1 LGLNFVHTLK
11 NEPNNICK
19 EKMTT
24 LQDVLLEQQ
33 DSEGRA
39 LGYLGD
45 HAQRYSPQ
53 DMMITHVQDRVLRGD
68 PRYLQALMQE
78 TSFGKFLQE
87 ITSINLQDPEKF
99 LSSVREIAEKNG
111 CVVKKEGDQIIVSD
125 PSGIFSEL
133 RLPLPPEI
141 KREPIGNDEKRNPIY
156 TSPNPA
162 IILGQWR
169 NAIAASYVDCYRR
182 NVNNPNLVLTLAS
195 RQMIEKALNNTNNP
209 LQGLI
214 VTDLRS
220 QGGGRAGY
228 GEGLRASGYL
238 GNQGWDRGYNLR
250 ERAYDHQREMTELR
264 FDHQREMLEL
274 RQNHQRE
281 LRQEEFERRRV
292 LNYDN
297 LDNYAERKRIDALYR
312 ATVGINDTYRRI
324 WERAS
329 LEAIRQFNNRRRS
342 WEQNAAASVSVLGVA
357 YLAGEVLGPVVTR
370 RAGQTPRV
378 LAREGFGD
386 PWIVRYERAK
396 AA

>member
-1 LGLNFVHTLK
+1 
-11 NEPNNICK
+11 
-19 EKMTT
+19 MTT

-33 DSEGRA
+33 DSQGRA

-45 HAQRYSPQ
+45 QTQRYSPQ

-68 PRYLQALMQE
+68 PRYIQALMQE
-78 TSFGKFLQE
+78 TSFGNFLKE
-87 ITSINLQDPEKF
+87 ITSINLQDPENF
-99 LSSVREIAEKNG
+99 SSSVREIATKNG
-111 CVVKKEGDQIIVSD
+111 CVVKDEGGQIIVSD

-141 KREPIGNDEKRNPIY
+141 QREPIGNDEKRNPIY
-156 TSPNPA
+156 ISPNPA
-162 IILGQWR
+162 ILLGQWR
-169 NAIAASYVDCYRR
+169 NAVAASYVDCYRR
-182 NVNNPNLVLTLAS
+182 NVNNPNLALTLAS
-195 RQMIEKALNNTNNP
+195 RQTIEKALSNTNNP

-220 QGGGRAGY
+220 QGGGRVGY

-238 GNQGWDRGYNLR
+238 GNQGWDGGYNPR

-264 FDHQREMLEL
+264 FEQQREMLEL
-274 RQNHQRE
+274 RQNHERK

-292 LNYDN
+292 LNHDN
-297 LDNYAERKRIDALYR
+297 LDIYAERKRIDALY
-312 ATVGINDTYRRI
+312 ATTMRINNTYVDIWRRG
-324 WERAS
+324 S
-329 LEAIRQFNNRRRS
+329 LEAIGQFNNRRRS
-342 WEQNAAASVSVLGVA
+342 WEQNAAASVGVLGA
-357 YLAGEVLGPVVTR
+357 TYLAVEFLGPVVTR

>member
-1 LGLNFVHTLK
+1 
-11 NEPNNICK
+11 
-19 EKMTT
+19 MTT

-33 DSEGRA
+33 DSQGRA

-45 HAQRYSPQ
+45 QTQRYSPQ

-68 PRYLQALMQE
+68 PRYIQALMQE
-78 TSFGKFLQE
+78 TSFGKFLKE
-87 ITSINLQDPEKF
+87 ITSINLQDPKNF
-99 LSSVREIAEKNG
+99 SSSVIEIARKNG
-111 CVVKKEGDQIIVSD
+111 CVVKNEGGQIIVSD

-133 RLPLPPEI
+133 RLPLPPETQ
-141 KREPIGNDEKRNPIY
+141 RELIGHDKERGNTPIY
-156 TSPNPA
+156 ISPNPA
-162 IILGQWR
+162 ILFGQWR
-169 NAIAASYVDCYRR
+169 NAVAASYVDCYRR

-214 VTDLRS
+214 VTDLRT
-220 QGGGRAGY
+220 QGGGRVGY

-238 GNQGWDRGYNLR
+238 GNQGWDGGYDSR
-250 ERAYDHQREMTELR
+250 QRAYDHQREMTELR
-264 FDHQREMLEL
+264 FEHQREMLEL
-274 RQNHQRE
+274 RQDHERA
-281 LRQEEFERRRV
+281 LRQEEFERRRM
-292 LNYDN
+292 LEHDK
-297 LDNYAERKRIDALYR
+297 LGIDAERKRIDALYR
-312 ATVGINDTYRRI
+312 TTLELNRIYGRI

-329 LEAIRQFNNRRRS
+329 LEAIGQFGNRGRS
-342 WEQNAAASVSVLGVA
+342 WEKNAAASLSVLGA
-357 YLAGEVLGPVVTR
+357 TYLAVEFLGPVVTR

>member
-1 LGLNFVHTLK
+1 
-11 NEPNNICK
+11 
-19 EKMTT
+19 MTT
-24 LQDVLLEQQ
+24 LQDVLLETQG
-33 DSEGRA
+33 SEGRA

-45 HAQRYSPQ
+45 QNQRYSPQ

-68 PRYLQALMQE
+68 PRYIQALMQE
-78 TSFGKFLQE
+78 TSFGKFLKE

-99 LSSVREIAEKNG
+99 SSSVREIAEKNG
-111 CVVKKEGDQIIVSD
+111 CVVKNEGGQIIVSD
-125 PSGIFSEL
+125 PSGTFSEL

-141 KREPIGNDEKRNPIY
+141 QRELIGTDKERGNTPIY
-156 TSPNPA
+156 ISPNPA

-169 NAIAASYVDCYRR
+169 NAVAASYVDCYRR
-182 NVNNPNLVLTLAS
+182 NVNNPNLALTLAS
-195 RQMIEKALNNTNNP
+195 RQMIEKALSNTNNP

-214 VTDLRS
+214 VTDLRT
-220 QGGGRAGY
+220 QGGGRVGY

-238 GNQGWDRGYNLR
+238 GNQGWDGGYNSR

-264 FDHQREMLEL
+264 FEQQREMLEL
-274 RQNHQRE
+274 RQNHERA

-297 LDNYAERKRIDALYR
+297 LDIYAERRRVEALYGTTMR
-312 ATVGINDTYRRI
+312 INNTYVDIWRRG
-324 WERAS
+324 S
-329 LEAIRQFNNRRRS
+329 LEAIGQFNNRRRS
-342 WEQNAAASVSVLGVA
+342 WEQNAAASAGVLGA
-357 YLAGEVLGPVVTR
+357 TYLAVEFLGPVVTK

>member
-1 LGLNFVHTLK
+1 
-11 NEPNNICK
+11 
-19 EKMTT
+19 MTT

-45 HAQRYSPQ
+45 QTQRYSPQ

-68 PRYLQALMQE
+68 PRYIQALMQE
-78 TSFGKFLQE
+78 TSFGNFLKE
-87 ITSINLQDPEKF
+87 ITSINLQDPTKF
-99 LSSVREIAEKNG
+99 LSSVEEIAKKNG
-111 CVVKKEGDQIIVSD
+111 CVVKNEGGQIIVSD

-133 RLPLPPEI
+133 RLPLPPENQRDLI
-141 KREPIGNDEKRNPIY
+141 GHDKKRGNTPIY
-156 TSPNPA
+156 ISPNPA

-169 NAIAASYVDCYRR
+169 NAVAASYVDCYRR
-182 NVNNPNLVLTLAS
+182 NVNSPNLVLTLAS
-195 RQMIEKALNNTNNP
+195 RQMIEKALSNTNNP

-214 VTDLRS
+214 VTDLRT
-220 QGGGRAGY
+220 QGGGRVGY

-238 GNQGWDRGYNLR
+238 GNQGWDGGYNSRQL
-250 ERAYDHQREMTELR
+250 AYDHQREMTELR
-264 FDHQREMLEL
+264 FRHQIGMLEL
-274 RQNHQRE
+274 RQNHERT

-297 LDNYAERKRIDALYR
+297 LDKYAEHKRVDALYR

-329 LEAIRQFNNRRRS
+329 LEAIGQFNNRRRS

>member
-1 LGLNFVHTLK
+1 M
-11 NEPNNICK
+11 CK
-19 EKMTT
+19 EEMTT

-33 DSEGRA
+33 DSQGRA
-39 LGYLGD
+39 LGYLGEQT
-45 HAQRYSPQ
+45 QRYSPQ

-68 PRYLQALMQE
+68 PRYIQALMQE
-78 TSFGKFLQE
+78 TSFGKFLKE
-87 ITSINLQDPEKF
+87 ITSINLQDPTKF
-99 LSSVREIAEKNG
+99 LSSVEEIAKKNG
-111 CVVKKEGDQIIVSD
+111 CVVKKEGGQIIVSD
-125 PSGIFSEL
+125 PSGTFSEL

-141 KREPIGNDEKRNPIY
+141 QGELIGMDKKRGNIPIY

-162 IILGQWR
+162 ILMGQWK
-169 NAIAASYVDCYRR
+169 NAVAASYVDCYRR
-182 NVNNPNLVLTLAS
+182 NVNNPNLALTLAS
-195 RQMIEKALNNTNNP
+195 RQMIEKALSNGNNP

-214 VTDLRS
+214 VNDLRGT

-238 GNQGWDRGYNLR
+238 GNQGWDGGYNLR

-264 FDHQREMLEL
+264 FEQQREMLEL

-297 LDNYAERKRIDALYR
+297 LDIHAERRRIDALYGTTMR
-312 ATVGINDTYRRI
+312 INNTYVDIWRRG
-324 WERAS
+324 S
-329 LEAIRQFNNRRRS
+329 QEAIGQFGNRRRS
-342 WEQNAAASVSVLGVA
+342 LEENAAASLGVLGVT
-357 YLAGEVLGPVVTR
+357 YLAVEFLGPVVTR

>member
-1 LGLNFVHTLK
+1 
-11 NEPNNICK
+11 
-19 EKMTT
+19 MTT

-33 DSEGRA
+33 GSEGRA

-45 HAQRYSPQ
+45 KTQRYSPQ

-68 PRYLQALMQE
+68 PRYIQALMQE
-78 TSFGKFLQE
+78 TSFGKFLKE
-87 ITSINLQDPEKF
+87 ITSINLQDPKNF
-99 LSSVREIAEKNG
+99 SSSVIEIARKNG
-111 CVVKKEGDQIIVSD
+111 CVVKNEGGQIIVSD

-133 RLPLPPEI
+133 RLPLPPETQ
-141 KREPIGNDEKRNPIY
+141 RELIGHDKERGNTPIY
-156 TSPNPA
+156 ISPNPA
-162 IILGQWR
+162 ILFGQWR
-169 NAIAASYVDCYRR
+169 NAVAASYVDCYRR

-214 VTDLRS
+214 VTDLRT
-220 QGGGRAGY
+220 QGGGRVGY

-238 GNQGWDRGYNLR
+238 GNQGWDGGYDSR
-250 ERAYDHQREMTELR
+250 QRAYDHQREMTELR
-264 FDHQREMLEL
+264 FEHQREMLEL
-274 RQNHQRE
+274 RQDHERA
-281 LRQEEFERRRV
+281 LRQEEFERRRM
-292 LNYDN
+292 LEHDK
-297 LDNYAERKRIDALYR
+297 LGIDAERKRIDALYR
-312 ATVGINDTYRRI
+312 TTLELNRIYGRI

-329 LEAIRQFNNRRRS
+329 LEAIGQFGNRGRS
-342 WEQNAAASVSVLGVA
+342 WEKNAAASLSVLGA
-357 YLAGEVLGPVVTR
+357 TYLAVEFLGPVVTR

>member
-1 LGLNFVHTLK
+1 
-11 NEPNNICK
+11 
-19 EKMTT
+19 MTT

-33 DSEGRA
+33 GSEGRA

-45 HAQRYSPQ
+45 QTQRYSPQ

-68 PRYLQALMQE
+68 PRYIQALMQE

-87 ITSINLQDPEKF
+87 ITSINLQDPREF
-99 LSSVREIAEKNG
+99 LPSVEEIAKKNG
-111 CVVKKEGDQIIVSD
+111 CVVNREGGQIIVSD
-125 PSGIFSEL
+125 PSGIFSDL
-133 RLPLPPEI
+133 RLPLPPKIQIRGDTE
-141 KREPIGNDEKRNPIY
+141 RGNTPIY

-169 NAIAASYVDCYRR
+169 NAVAASYVDCYRR
-182 NVNNPNLVLTLAS
+182 NVNNPNLALTLAS
-195 RQMIEKALNNTNNP
+195 RQMIEKALNNSNNP

-238 GNQGWDRGYNLR
+238 GNQGWDGGYDSR
-250 ERAYDHQREMTELR
+250 QRAYDHQREMTELR
-264 FDHQREMLEL
+264 FEQQRKMLEL
-274 RQNHQRE
+274 RQDHERR
-281 LRQEEFERRRV
+281 LRQEEFERRRT
-292 LNYDN
+292 LEHDK
-297 LDNYAERKRIDALYR
+297 LDNHAERRRIDALYG
-312 ATVGINDTYRRI
+312 TTMEINKTLVGLWRRG
-324 WERAS
+324 W
-329 LEAIRQFNNRRRS
+329 LEAIGQFNNRGRS
-342 WEQNAAASVSVLGVA
+342 WEKNALASVWVLGA
-357 YLAGEVLGPVVTR
+357 TYLAVEFLGPVVTR